1 MKGRRKK
8 TDGLR
13 TFRLEE
19 PHGCE
24 SPGFLHY
31 FSYIVNRAY
40 QKPPTWTANKHRLQE
55 NLLPLDRGLEKEW
68 PKSKKSFYS
77 LYTRQ
82 IPMKKTIPQPHP
94 ALSCPPMEL
103 AGASREL
110 IFHPMLQASIIKQ
123 QNFNS
128 PTWWCEQN

>member
-82 IPMKKTIPQPHP
+82 IPMKKTVPQPHP
-94 ALSCPPMEL
+94 ALSCPHGVSRGKQRADLPPHAPSQYNQAAEL
-103 AGASREL
+103 QFPHL
-110 IFHPMLQASIIKQ
+110 VV
-123 QNFNS
+123 
-128 PTWWCEQN
+128 